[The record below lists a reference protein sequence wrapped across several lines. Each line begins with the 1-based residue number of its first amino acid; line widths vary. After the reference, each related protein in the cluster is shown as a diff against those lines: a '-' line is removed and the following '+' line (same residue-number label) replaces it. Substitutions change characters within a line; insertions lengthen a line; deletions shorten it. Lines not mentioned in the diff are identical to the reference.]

1 MSEAPEII
9 YLQWTGEVGHEDN
22 TWCSDEI
29 SEDDIEYIKKDIA
42 DGRLELLRECN
53 NIMPTCPKCKG
64 NLRTWS
70 KIDENKTIR
79 VGHADD
85 CEIAEELGNG

>member
-1 MSEAPEII
+1 MSETQEHKIER
-9 YLQWTGEVGHEDN
+9 LEDVI
-22 TWCSDEI
+22 WKLEKQMDEI
-29 SEDDIEYIKKDIA
+29 PSVATFMLYKNLA
-42 DGRLELLRECN
+42 ASRLELLRRCN
-53 NIMPTCPKCKG
+53 NIMPTCPECKG

-85 CEIAEELGNG
+85 CELAKELGDE